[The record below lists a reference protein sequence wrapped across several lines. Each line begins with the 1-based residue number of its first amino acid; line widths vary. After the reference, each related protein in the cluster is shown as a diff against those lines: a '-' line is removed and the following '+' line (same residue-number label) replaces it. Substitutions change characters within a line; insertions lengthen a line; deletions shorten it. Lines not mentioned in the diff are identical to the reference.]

1 MTIMDNHHYAME
13 LADMADRA
21 KRLGRL
27 DKAKQYFKEAF
38 DIESLTALKLQDRQA
53 VEPTRS
59 ILFRSAASLAI
70 ECEELREAERMIAY
84 GLTGNPPIEIAEEL
98 RDLLERVSF
107 ERHLRLRGVTL
118 DPNEFQLSI
127 WGPAIGLGFAQS
139 REFRERVEKV
149 EMLSFRTLERKMNKP
164 FREAGRPTKDV
175 ANVFDVYVSVPRAAS
190 FAVTL
195 RLASD
200 QMSLPGLDLGV
211 DVVGE
216 IIECLE
222 LINKR
227 EDNVLKDRIP
237 DDAYFENFV
246 SLAKQLAPDGKRVS
260 HVGLTLQRDGEE
272 KNVKIE
278 RKKSEWDSPASDK
291 EKDEDEDRVEIRGT
305 LRAADAT
312 KKRYG
317 MIDLVD
323 QQNAIH
329 KVKVPLGMMADIVRP
344 MFDYDVVVK
353 GRRDNR
359 GNVHL
364 EDIEVQNEE

>member
-13 LADMADRA
+13 LADKADRA

-27 DKAKQYFKEAF
+27 DEAKKFYKEAF
-38 DIESLTALKLQDRQA
+38 DHESLAALKLQDRHA
-53 VEPTRS
+53 IEPTRS

-70 ECEELREAERMIAY
+70 ECEELRESERMIAY
-84 GLTGNPPIEIAEEL
+84 GLTGTPPVEIAEEL
-98 RDLLERVSF
+98 RDLLERVNF

-118 DPNEFQLSI
+118 DPNELQLSI

-139 REFRERVEKV
+139 REFRERLEKV
-149 EMLSFRTLERKMNKP
+149 EALSFRTLERQMNKP
-164 FREAGRPTKDV
+164 FREAGRPTNDV

-200 QMSLPGLDLGV
+200 QFSLPGLDLGA

-216 IIECLE
+216 ILECLD
-222 LINKR
+222 LINRR
-227 EDNVLKDRIP
+227 EDEALKKRIP

-272 KNVKIE
+272 KKVSIE
-278 RKKSEWDSPASDK
+278 RKKSDWDPPASDK
-291 EKDEDEDRVEIRGT
+291 GIDENVERVEIRGA
-305 LRAADAT
+305 LRFADAT
-312 KKRYG
+312 KKRHG
-317 MIDLVD
+317 TIELVD
-323 QQNAIH
+323 QESAIH
-329 KVKVPLGMMADIVRP
+329 KVKVPLAMMADIVRP
-344 MFDYDVVVK
+344 MFDFDVVVK
-353 GRRDNR
+353 GTRDNR
-359 GNVHL
+359 GTVHL
-364 EDIEVQNEE
+364 VDIEVLDEE